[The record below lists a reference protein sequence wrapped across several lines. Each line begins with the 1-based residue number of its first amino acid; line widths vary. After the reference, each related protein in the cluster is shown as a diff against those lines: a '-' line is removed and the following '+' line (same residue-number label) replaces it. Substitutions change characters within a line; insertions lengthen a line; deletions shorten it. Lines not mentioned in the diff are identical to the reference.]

1 MWNSENEC
9 LHFFFFTSTSQ
20 LSGSLVIES
29 VYSNIIFILLYDKNT
44 TNNIVPDIQWV
55 LHIYYLFLL
64 NKSGR

>member
-9 LHFFFFTSTSQ
+9 LHFFFTSTSQ

>member
-1 MWNSENEC
+1 MNVYI
-9 LHFFFFTSTSQ
+9 FFFFTSTSQ